1 MKCSPR
7 AGHLKT
13 GRSGDQLSLIRK
25 IVRFWKICQQE
36 LKEHTKLR

>member
-13 GRSGDQLSLIRK
+13 GRSRDQLSVNTK
-25 IVRFWKICQQE
+25 IVRFWKILSAGTE
-36 LKEHTKLR
+36 RAY